1 MRFRRVPH
9 TQARHRTNSFKSKR
23 HTPAIDRVG
32 LMYEFGQELGHASGV
47 LQPLRG
53 LVQ

>member
-9 TQARHRTNSFKSKR
+9 TQARHRTNSFKAKC

-32 LMYEFGQELGHASGV
+32 LMYEFSQELGHSSGV
-47 LQPLRG
+47 LQPLGG